1 MTRFLPCLLILL
13 AAPVALADEPIRVT
27 VVVILASEKHKE
39 VNEKIKAVADEVQ
52 KNHPNLTGFK
62 LSKTLSE
69 SVAKGKTHTFKLPGD
84 SKMEVSV
91 HASLDLNGCATLT
104 IKPPTLGEITYN
116 CKCGKYFPILT
127 KFQPDKDSE
136 EKMILAI
143 MAKPCNG
150 GK

>member
-1 MTRFLPCLLILL
+1 MSRFVSFSLFLFVTPL
-13 AAPVALADEPIRVT
+13 AFAEEPIRVT

-39 VNEKIKAVADEVQ
+39 VNEKIKAVAEEVQ
-52 KNHPNLTGFK
+52 KNHPNLTGFR

-69 SVAKGKTHTFKLPGD
+69 SVEKGKTHTFKLPGD
-84 SKMEVSV
+84 ATMEVAV
-91 HASLDLNGCATLT
+91 HAQADQNGCSTLT

-116 CKCGKYFPILT
+116 CKCGKYFPVIT
-127 KFQPDKDSE
+127 KFQPNKDSE

-143 MAKPCNG
+143 MAKPCSG